1 MKKNL
6 LLILILS
13 ISISQAQQ
21 DDFAIPAEAPDQISD
36 PVSQQPAIDTL
47 LQDPTVSQSPA
58 FTVPQGFD
66 PALEGFFEDLNY
78 TPQDKRDPFLPF
90 LVLQKIKIVNEKQE
104 TTLEPLQEF
113 ALNELKVV
121 GIIWDVGKP
130 KALVVD
136 PKGKSHIITES
147 SKLGKDF
154 GYVAAIREGEVIVI
168 EEQFDTNSRRTFV
181 TKILKISNSAGIDN
195 TRAQ

>member
-1 MKKNL
+1 MKKIL
-6 LLILILS
+6 LLTFCILIS
-13 ISISQAQQ
+13 AVQAQQ
-21 DDFAIPAEAPDQISD
+21 DDFAVPAEAPEQIPD
-36 PVSQQPAIDTL
+36 PGLQQPLIDPLT
-47 LQDPTVSQSPA
+47 QDTTVSQAPS

-66 PALEGFFEDLNY
+66 PALEGFFEDINY

-90 LVLQKIKIVNEKQE
+90 LLLQKIKIVNERQQ

-113 ALNELKVV
+113 ALNELKVI

-130 KALVVD
+130 KALIVD

-168 EEQFDTNSRRTFV
+168 EEQVDTNARRTFV
-181 TKILKISNSAGIDN
+181 TKILKMSNSAGLDS